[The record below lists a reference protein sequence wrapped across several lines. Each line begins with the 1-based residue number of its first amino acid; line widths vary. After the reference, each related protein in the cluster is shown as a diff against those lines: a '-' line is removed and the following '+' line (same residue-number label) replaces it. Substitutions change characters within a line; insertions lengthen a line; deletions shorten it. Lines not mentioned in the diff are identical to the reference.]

1 MTGLLRINLKIKFF
15 LNIILIVSV
24 LLMLFSV
31 LNVLTVRADSNFALQ
46 FNGTSNYISLGRTNS
61 LFGGTGWTSQKTIS
75 LWINP
80 GAEPGPASTPTSGAL
95 ILGIDRPRLFGI
107 TRANFDGADRIWVW
121 NADSSGVDMI
131 PVDFTPQTW
140 MHLAVVHDGIQL
152 IVYKDGQ
159 FVAAVDS
166 TATYLQVESADGV
179 LSLAGSGRNNA
190 SQYFAGQLDEVRF
203 WNATLDQATIQAWKN
218 QELTNGHPDY
228 ASLAAYYKMN
238 TGSGTSILDATGL
251 NSPAPFTGGMDE
263 SNWVLSGTFTN
274 PGDTPT
280 PTATYTPIPPTPTN
294 TPTVDSPT
302 NTPVPPT
309 PTNTSL
315 PPTATPTN
323 TALPPTATPTN
334 TVIPPTATNTSL
346 PSTATPTNTAIPP
359 TTTPTNTAI
368 PPTATNTSLPSTAT
382 PTNTAIPP
390 TATPT
395 NTAIPPTA
403 TPTNTVIPPTAT
415 NTSLPSTATPTNTT
429 IPPTTT
435 ATFTPTSTSAQT
447 PSNNAGFALSFD
459 GVNDYGVVGLSSTIM
474 GGTSWQDTMSFSLW
488 VKPVG
493 SGSCDY
499 NSAAHCDSILGDRPR
514 WWGVSHGTL
523 DGLDRLWVWNYDGN
537 YDKIGIPY
545 TSGQWIHIAVVH
557 SGGTLSAYKNGVLVD
572 SVSSGTTMQPN
583 TGASPRI
590 QAGGVINNINRNWS
604 FHGEIDELRL
614 YATELTQTEIQAT
627 MFSELTGTETGLRAY
642 YKMSDGA
649 GTLVT
654 DDSINDF
661 NIYLFDGG
669 GIVPANGSYPL
680 WVTSGA
686 FN

>member
-1 MTGLLRINLKIKFF
+1 
-15 LNIILIVSV
+15 
-24 LLMLFSV
+24 
-31 LNVLTVRADSNFALQ
+31 
-46 FNGTSNYISLGRTNS
+46 
-61 LFGGTGWTSQKTIS
+61 
-75 LWINP
+75 
-80 GAEPGPASTPTSGAL
+80 
-95 ILGIDRPRLFGI
+95 
-107 TRANFDGADRIWVW
+107 
-121 NADSSGVDMI
+121 
-131 PVDFTPQTW
+131 
-140 MHLAVVHDGIQL
+140 
-152 IVYKDGQ
+152 
-159 FVAAVDS
+159 
-166 TATYLQVESADGV
+166 
-179 LSLAGSGRNNA
+179 
-190 SQYFAGQLDEVRF
+190 
-203 WNATLDQATIQAWKN
+203 
-218 QELTNGHPDY
+218 
-228 ASLAAYYKMN
+228 
-238 TGSGTSILDATGL
+238 
-251 NSPAPFTGGMDE
+251 
-263 SNWVLSGTFTN
+263 
-274 PGDTPT
+274 
-280 PTATYTPIPPTPTN
+280 
-294 TPTVDSPT
+294 
-302 NTPVPPT
+302 
-309 PTNTSL
+309 
-315 PPTATPTN
+315 
-323 TALPPTATPTN
+323 
-334 TVIPPTATNTSL
+334 
-346 PSTATPTNTAIPP
+346 
-359 TTTPTNTAI
+359 
-368 PPTATNTSLPSTAT
+368 
-382 PTNTAIPP
+382 
-390 TATPT
+390 
-395 NTAIPPTA
+395 
-403 TPTNTVIPPTAT
+403 
-415 NTSLPSTATPTNTT
+415 
-429 IPPTTT
+429 
-435 ATFTPTSTSAQT
+435 
-447 PSNNAGFALSFD
+447 
-459 GVNDYGVVGLSSTIM
+459 M

>member
-346 PSTATPTNTAIPP
+346 PSTATPTNT
-359 TTTPTNTAI
+359 
-368 PPTATNTSLPSTAT
+368 
-382 PTNTAIPP
+382 
-390 TATPT
+390 
-395 NTAIPPTA
+395 
-403 TPTNTVIPPTAT
+403 
-415 NTSLPSTATPTNTT
+415 T